1 MNPNAH
7 RRFVFEVLNSGL
19 ALEMIKAEDVLE
31 YVTPEILAHHLP
43 VAIKARL
50 LQASLSAARMT
61 PGLVVE
67 VVGVEALVEHT
78 PLPILWACVR
88 ACAARQL
95 QTQAGDSLGASLGI
109 GSGTLGVVSAP
120 TAPGGVNGSSATQD
134 DLQLKPAKTA
144 RPVGIRPGSSP
155 PRISTLSPRSQ
166 VLRRGPEPGPGPSNG
181 AFDVARAGSDDSP
194 DFEIVEESE
203 MPTRLRPASRP
214 LAEDDTR
221 PGTKT

>member
-7 RRFVFEVLNSGL
+7 RRFVFEALNSGL

-31 YVTPEILAHHLP
+31 FVTPEVLAHHLP
-43 VAIKARL
+43 VALKARL

-67 VVGVEALVEHT
+67 VIGVEALVEHS
-78 PLPILWACVR
+78 PLPVLWACVR

-95 QTQAGDSLGASLGI
+95 QSQAGDSLGASLGI
-109 GSGTLGVVSAP
+109 GSGTVGVPNGAAAP
-120 TAPGGVNGSSATQD
+120 AGLNGSSVTQE
-134 DLQLKPAKTA
+134 DLHLKPAKTA

-155 PRISTLSPRSQ
+155 PRISTLSPRSH
-166 VLRRGPEPGPGPSNG
+166 VLRRGAEPGPGQPTNG
-181 AFDVARAGSDDSP
+181 AFDVARGADDSP
-194 DFEIVEESE
+194 DFEIIEESE
-203 MPTRLRPASRP
+203 MPTRLRPVSRP